1 MVSGAL
7 LGIKWTV
14 CEADH
19 SPPSSVDVEAVPPF
33 TYVIMARCLIKHRY
47 NCISQLSSEYKQK
60 YLPNCLK
67 ILNERLLPTL
77 QSKVIFEM
85 LADAWLVQRFL
96 PLMGPRDLDD
106 LLMLNIHKPSAMGIC
121 LLFFKI

>member
-1 MVSGAL
+1 MFI
-7 LGIKWTV
+7 IKWTV

-19 SPPSSVDVEAVPPF
+19 SPPSTRSVDVEAVPPLI
-33 TYVIMARCLIKHRY
+33 YVIMARCLTKHRY

-60 YLPNCLK
+60 YVPNCLK
-67 ILNERLLPTL
+67 ILNERHFPTL

-85 LADAWLVQRFL
+85 LVDTWLVEKFL

-106 LLMLNIHKPSAMGIC
+106 LLMFSVL
-121 LLFFKI
+121 